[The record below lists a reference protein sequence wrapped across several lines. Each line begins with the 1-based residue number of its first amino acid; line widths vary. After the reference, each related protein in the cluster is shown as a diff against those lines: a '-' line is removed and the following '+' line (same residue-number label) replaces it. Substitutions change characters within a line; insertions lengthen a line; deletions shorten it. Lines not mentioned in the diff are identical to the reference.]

1 MPALL
6 RTLLLYTAVAVVATF
21 AAEVLAADAG
31 CRAAS
36 GPRAPAV
43 VELYTSEGCSSCPP
57 ADAWLSGLKGRPD
70 VVPLAFHVDY
80 WDSLGWKDRF
90 AQAQFSKR
98 QVASQRTSGA
108 KFPYTPQVI
117 VDGRDT
123 PRWSALAA
131 ASLGGGAPASTA
143 APLALALERQGE
155 ALQLTVAP
163 QPGAKLPSTVA
174 GYVAVV
180 DDGLQT
186 RVGAGENKGATLKQD
201 AVVREL
207 LPWSAPGTGAQ
218 TLRLSPT
225 APAEAGAT
233 RHWVAV
239 ATDAE
244 TGRPLQAV
252 SLACAR

>member
-1 MPALL
+1 MPLLRSLLLFFTVALL
-6 RTLLLYTAVAVVATF
+6 AAVAAG
-21 AAEVLAADAG
+21 ALAADGG
-31 CRAAS
+31 CRAVS

-57 ADAWLSGLKGRPD
+57 AERWLSALKDRPE

-90 AQAQFSKR
+90 AQAQFSQR

-108 KFPYTPQVI
+108 RFPYTPQVI

-123 PRWSALAA
+123 PGWAA
-131 ASLGGGAPASTA
+131 MPAPAPAGPPA
-143 APLALALERQGE
+143 ALALALEREGE
-155 ALQLTVAP
+155 ALQLTVSAR
-163 QPGAKLPSTVA
+163 PGARLPVHVA

-207 LPWSAPGTGAQ
+207 LPWNAAGTGDVQ
-218 TLRLSPT
+218 TLRF
-225 APAEAGAT
+225 APRATPEAGAP

-239 ATDAE
+239 ALDAD

>member
-1 MPALL
+1 MHALF
-6 RTLLLYTAVAVVATF
+6 RSLLLYLVVALIATF
-21 AAEVLAADAG
+21 AAEAFAADGG

-36 GPRAPAV
+36 GPHAPAV
-43 VELYTSEGCSSCPP
+43 VELYTSEGCDSCPP
-57 ADAWLSGLKGRPD
+57 ADRWLSALKSRPD

-90 AQAQFSKR
+90 AQPQFAQR

-123 PRWSALAA
+123 PRWSALPAA
-131 ASLGGGAPASTA
+131 ALGSGTHVSA
-143 APLALALERQGE
+143 APLALVLERQGE

-163 QPGAKLPSTVA
+163 QPGAALPAHVA

-186 RVGAGENKGATLKQD
+186 QVGAGENKGATLKQD

-207 LPWSAPGTGAQ
+207 LPWSVSGGGAQ
-218 TLRLSPT
+218 TLRL
-225 APAEAGAT
+225 APKAPPEAGAT

-239 ATDAE
+239 ATDAD

>member
-1 MPALL
+1 MPLL
-6 RTLLLYTAVAVVATF
+6 RSLLLFFAVALVATF
-21 AAEVLAADAG
+21 TAETFAADGG
-31 CRAAS
+31 CRASS
-36 GPRAPAV
+36 GPQAPAV
-43 VELYTSEGCSSCPP
+43 IELYTSEGCSSCPP
-57 ADAWLSGLKGRPD
+57 ADRWLSALKDRPG

-90 AQAQFSKR
+90 AQAQFSQR

-108 KFPYTPQVI
+108 RFPYTPQVI
-117 VDGRDT
+117 VDGHDT
-123 PRWSALAA
+123 PGWAGLPAA
-131 ASLGGGAPASTA
+131 ALGGGAGGTA
-143 APLALALERQGE
+143 APLALALERQGD
-155 ALQLTVAP
+155 ALQLTVTP
-163 QPGAKLPSTVA
+163 RPGAALPAHVA

-207 LPWSAPGTGAQ
+207 LPWSAAATAGAQ
-218 TLRLSPT
+218 TLRFSPKA
-225 APAEAGAT
+225 APEAGAP

-239 ATDAE
+239 ATDAD

-252 SLACAR
+252 TLACAR